1 MRYQDLLLSAV
12 NNAMR
17 GMLPEQS
24 AAIDA
29 IGIAD
34 TLFPTVSQGVCEA
47 AAADPARRDLV
58 RRQKSIT
65 LVAGSATLTSDVLVH
80 YIADSVLLDP
90 ATLSKRYAWRDYP
103 DFVKRG
109 DRRLGIYTVIGGHAL
124 QVIDPSQPFTI
135 PLTASGAR
143 TLVIPCAVEK
153 PATAT
158 TDVDCTDEIVSDLI
172 EALSEAL
179 RGQIIKQASQAA

>member
-1 MRYQDLLLSAV
+1 MRYQDLLLSAI

-17 GMLPEQS
+17 GVLPEQS

-80 YIADSVLLDP
+80 YIQDSVLLDT
-90 ATLSKRYAWRDYP
+90 ANLSKRYAWRDYP

-109 DRRLGIYTVIGGHAL
+109 DKRLGIYTVVAGHTL
-124 QVIDPSQPFTI
+124 QVIDPNQSFTV

-143 TLVIPCAVEK
+143 VLVIPTVVEK
-153 PATAT
+153 PALAT
-158 TDVDCTDEIVSDLI
+158 DEVDCNEEVLSDLQ
-172 EALSEAL
+172 EALAEAL
-179 RGQIIKQASQAA
+179 RGAIIKQAGQAA

>member
-17 GMLPEQS
+17 GVLPEQS

-47 AAADPARRDLV
+47 AAADPSRRDLV

-65 LVAGSATLTSDVLVH
+65 LVTGAATLTSDVLVH
-80 YIADSVLLDP
+80 YIQDSVLLDT
-90 ATLSKRYAWRDYP
+90 ANLSKRYAWRDYP
-103 DFVKRG
+103 DFVRRG
-109 DRRLGIYTVIGGHAL
+109 DRRLGIYTVVGAHEL
-124 QVIDPSQPFTI
+124 QVIDPNQPFTV

-143 TLVIPCAVEK
+143 VLTIPCVVEK
-153 PATAT
+153 PTLAT
-158 TDVDCTDEIVSDLI
+158 DQVDCTDEILSDLD
-172 EALSEAL
+172 EALANSL
-179 RGQIIKQASQAA
+179 RGMIIKEAGVAA

>member
-12 NNAMR
+12 NNATR

-29 IGIAD
+29 IGLAD

-65 LVAGSATLTSDVLVH
+65 LVAGEATLSSDVLVH

-109 DRRLGIYTVIGGHAL
+109 DKRLGIYTVIGGHTL
-124 QVIDPSQPFTI
+124 QVIDPGAAFTV
-135 PLTASGAR
+135 PLTTSGTR
-143 TLVIPCAVEK
+143 TLVIPSVVEK
-153 PATAT
+153 PAAAT
-158 TDVDCTDEIVSDLI
+158 DEVDCTDEILSDLQ
-172 EALSEAL
+172 EALAEAL
-179 RGQIIKQASQAA
+179 RGAIIKEAGVAA